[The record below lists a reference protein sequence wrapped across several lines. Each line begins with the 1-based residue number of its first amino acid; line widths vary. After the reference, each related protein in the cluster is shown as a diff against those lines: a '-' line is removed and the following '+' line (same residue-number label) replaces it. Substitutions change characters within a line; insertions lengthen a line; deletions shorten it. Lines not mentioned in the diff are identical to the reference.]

1 MKTLLQALSVLL
13 PCAWLVTAL
22 LHGMV
27 FGGPRVP
34 ELGRMRRAWLR
45 TALALHAALL
55 VVQWRIVGHF
65 PVSDTWSTMSAVA
78 LATAALYAWIVRAI
92 GHPGTGGI
100 VLGLVFVM
108 QLAAS
113 GLGPLEP
120 HTRVEGVSAIQI
132 THVSTSV
139 IAAAALVLSGL
150 HGFLY
155 LVLFRAMRNRR
166 FGPLVEQ
173 LPDLSLLARM
183 TRRAALAG
191 FVLAGIGLNFGI
203 WMAHRDGVP
212 GFGYTDPHV
221 LATLVLWLH
230 FGAIAFSGRIRGFSA
245 RYASFAAIAGLV
257 VLLFTLLLPLFP
269 SVTFHSTP

>member
-1 MKTLLQALSVLL
+1 L
-13 PCAWLVTAL
+13 
-22 LHGMV
+22 V

-34 ELGRMRRAWLR
+34 ELGRMRRIWLR
-45 TALALHAALL
+45 AALVLHTALF
-55 VVQWRIVGHF
+55 VVRWQIVGHF
-65 PVSDTWSTMSAVA
+65 PVSETWSTISAVA
-78 LATAALYAWIVRAI
+78 LATGALYAWIVRYV

-100 VLGLVFVM
+100 VLGVVFLM

-120 HTRVEGVSAIQI
+120 HTRVDGVNAIQI
-132 THVSTSV
+132 THISTSV
-139 IAAAALVLSGL
+139 VAAAALVLSGL

-155 LVLFRAMRNRR
+155 LVLFRAMRKRR
-166 FGPLVEQ
+166 FGQLVEQ

-191 FVLAGIGLNFGI
+191 FVLAGVGLNFGI
-203 WMAHRDGVP
+203 WMAHRNGVP

-221 LATLVLWLH
+221 LAMLILWLH

-245 RYASFAAIAGLV
+245 RYASFAATAGLV

-269 SVTFHSTP
+269 GVTFHSTP